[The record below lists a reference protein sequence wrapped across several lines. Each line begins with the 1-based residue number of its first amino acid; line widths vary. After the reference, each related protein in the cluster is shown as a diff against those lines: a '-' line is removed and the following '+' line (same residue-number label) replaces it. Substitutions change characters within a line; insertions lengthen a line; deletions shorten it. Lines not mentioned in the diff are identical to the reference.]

1 MRTQVN
7 TPLFTAVPPSGY
19 RGIYRLCA
27 HRHQVHRNH
36 RAITPSLGIGNF
48 SGQVVMI
55 PTNGSFDLVGVIE
68 VGREDGTPV

>member
-1 MRTQVN
+1 LV
-7 TPLFTAVPPSGY
+7 F
-19 RGIYRLCA
+19 
-27 HRHQVHRNH
+27 
-36 RAITPSLGIGNF
+36 GNF